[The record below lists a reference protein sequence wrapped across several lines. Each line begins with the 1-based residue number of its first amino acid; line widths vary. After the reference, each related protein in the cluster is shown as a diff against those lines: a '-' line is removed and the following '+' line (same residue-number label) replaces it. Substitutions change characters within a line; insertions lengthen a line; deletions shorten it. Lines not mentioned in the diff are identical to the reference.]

1 MPIDE
6 DLIDSI
12 IQKLNEE
19 MQNLEFQKSKIN
31 RCYVSLGV
39 IMQQKQRIQN
49 ENTGAIETKLLP
61 IIDPGTG
68 KLITS
73 ARRQDVYDACMAE
86 ARKILGIKTSS

>member
-6 DLIDSI
+6 DLIISMVE
-12 IQKLNEE
+12 KLNEK
-19 MQNLEFQKSKIN
+19 MQNLDFQKEKIN

-49 ENTGAIETKLLP
+49 ESNGAIETKLLP

-68 KLITS
+68 KPITS

-86 ARKILGIKTSS
+86 ARKILDIKTTA